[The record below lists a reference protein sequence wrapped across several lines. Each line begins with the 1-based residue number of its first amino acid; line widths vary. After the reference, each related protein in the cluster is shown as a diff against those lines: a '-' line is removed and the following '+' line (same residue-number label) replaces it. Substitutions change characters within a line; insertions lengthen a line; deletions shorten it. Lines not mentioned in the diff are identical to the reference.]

1 MKRLKVAIVAA
12 ALAGSVVTGEA
23 MAGSNGIDGLLLGAG
38 GGALVGQ
45 AIGRDTEGTLIG
57 TAVGGMLGYI
67 AGNERDKAYG
77 GNYPPPQP
85 VAYGPPPP
93 PRPIVYDPPP
103 PPVHVVYD
111 PPPPVH
117 VIYDPPPRPVV
128 FVPPPPPRRHH
139 YRPVEVCRETVV
151 VNERHGRYREETTTV
166 CRDRGGWRDRGD
178 WWDDGYRRDR
188 REHHARW

>member
-1 MKRLKVAIVAA
+1 MKRLKMAVAA
-12 ALAGSVVTGEA
+12 AVLAGTVVTGNA

-67 AGNERDKAYG
+67 AGNERDKGYG
-77 GNYPPPQP
+77 GHYPPPQP
-85 VAYGPPPP
+85 VVYGPPPP
-93 PRPIVYDPPP
+93 PPRPVVYAP

-111 PPPPVH
+111 PPPPRH
-117 VIYDPPPRPVV
+117 VV
-128 FVPPPPPRRHH
+128 FAPPPPPRRHH

-151 VNERHGRYREETTTV
+151 VSERHGRYREETTTV

-178 WWDDGYRRDR
+178 YRDRGEWRDDGYRYGR
-188 REHHARW
+188 RGHHVRW